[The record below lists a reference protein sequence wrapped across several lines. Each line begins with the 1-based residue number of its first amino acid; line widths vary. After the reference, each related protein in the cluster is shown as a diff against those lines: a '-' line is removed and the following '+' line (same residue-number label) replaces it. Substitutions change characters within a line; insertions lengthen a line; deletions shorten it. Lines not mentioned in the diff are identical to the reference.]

1 MFTGSSI
8 DDLIVM
14 VERAERHA
22 VEVQQ
27 QQSAMEMGPALV
39 YESQRQEVLEGV
51 A

>member
-8 DDLIVM
+8 DDLITM

-22 VEVQQ
+22 LEVQQ
-27 QQSAMEMGPALV
+27 KDAMEMGPALV

>member
-8 DDLIVM
+8 DDLIAM

-22 VEVQQ
+22 LEGQETE
-27 QQSAMEMGPALV
+27 AREMGPALV
-39 YESQRQEVLEGV
+39 YESKRPEVLEGV